1 MTATF
6 TVSLSKF
13 MHSVCYISYIKLS
26 QNIFLT
32 FTVQD
37 QTSKIC
43 FRVLL
48 VANSFVRVK
57 LFVNLLGCSSNLRIY
72 LIWCE
77 TVAFP
82 NELPLLTGLVQLN
95 SKAAACMYPPFRQLA
110 GFGWLTYQF
119 LLVAPWWANHFCC
132 VPRFHY
138 YNRSQVANFTGMS
151 SPCITLSSDT

>member
-72 LIWCE
+72 LI
-77 TVAFP
+77 
-82 NELPLLTGLVQLN
+82 
-95 SKAAACMYPPFRQLA
+95 
-110 GFGWLTYQF
+110 
-119 LLVAPWWANHFCC
+119 
-132 VPRFHY
+132 
-138 YNRSQVANFTGMS
+138 
-151 SPCITLSSDT
+151 